1 MPQPEPLAVANREAR
16 RHPDQVSDEIVEN
29 VERPWK
35 LREASDFLRES
46 ERTTRRRVERG
57 ELPAIRLP
65 GSQKLL
71 FNPAEVRRLVA
82 STS

>member
-1 MPQPEPLAVANREAR
+1 MPEALS
-16 RHPDQVSDEIVEN
+16 VLDEE

-35 LREASDFLRES
+35 LREAADFLRES

-71 FNPAEVRRLVA
+71 FDPAVVRRFVA
-82 STS
+82 SAA